1 LINVAFND
9 GDTTWRQEWL
19 KNRLWL
25 IEHAENLSF
34 EIPGFREAYDWFP
47 DRIYYTASAKEVE
60 DYKAT
65 FVNG

>member
-34 EIPGFREAYDWFP
+34 EIPGFRKAYDWFP